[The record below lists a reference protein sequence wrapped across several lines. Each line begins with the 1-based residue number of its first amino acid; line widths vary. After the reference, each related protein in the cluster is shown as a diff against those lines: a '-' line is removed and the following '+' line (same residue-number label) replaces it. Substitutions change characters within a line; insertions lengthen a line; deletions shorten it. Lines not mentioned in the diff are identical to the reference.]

1 MKVYLDVCCLGR
13 LFEESDQ
20 ARMRREADAVQEILD
35 SDAAIVGSEIVR
47 LEVSRD
53 GDDERRNGVEMLI
66 EEINGSFVRVNAHI
80 VIRGTELAALGFGE
94 FDALHIACAESA
106 GATFLLTTD
115 DKLLRRGKRLADK
128 LNVKI
133 ENPVRWVL
141 DCLP

>member
-20 ARMRREADAVQEILD
+20 TRMRRESDAIQKILD
-35 SDAAIVGSEIVR
+35 LDVAIVGSEIVR
-47 LEVSRD
+47 REVSRD
-53 GDDERRNGVEMLI
+53 TDDERRNGVEMLV
-66 EEINGSFVRVNAHI
+66 EEINGSFVRINARI
-80 VIRGTELAALGFGE
+80 VIRGTEPEALGFGG
-94 FDALHIACAESA
+94 FDALHIACPESA

-115 DKLLRRGKRLADK
+115 DKMLRRAKRLADK